1 MELNK
6 QQRMA
11 ERQKNFQAKYKTTLD
26 KEDEENSKVMLYT
39 QYTYIF
45 ISR

>member
-26 KEDEENSKVMLYT
+26 KEDEENSKVRVDVD
-39 QYTYIF
+39 YI
-45 ISR
+45 

>member
-39 QYTYIF
+39 HIYLYL
-45 ISR
+45 